1 MKPVRFIHAADLH
14 IDSPFKGIS
23 EIHPDLGEL
32 LYQSPY
38 QSFNSIVDLAIREK
52 VDCVLISGDI
62 YNSADKSLRAQLKFR
77 DGLNRLSNKGI
88 PTFIVCGNHDP
99 LNAWSA
105 TLEWPKNVFM
115 FPGDRVECVP
125 LQKKGEVIA
134 QICGISFA
142 KRDIYENL
150 ALKFTRVDENV
161 PCIGLLHTN
170 IGTNT
175 GHIPYSPCTVE
186 DLSTRGMDYWA
197 LGHIHMHTILKA
209 SNPAIVYP
217 GCSQSRHPGETG
229 EKGCCL
235 VTLEL
240 GTDPDIQFIPTD
252 IIRHKSDVV
261 DIANCITIDDV
272 ISSIEKKCAEIATNM
287 GERHAL
293 IRLSLIGRTD
303 LHTELHKGNIIGD
316 ILERVREDFE
326 GRTPQIWLE
335 KLILTTAGTYDV
347 ETFRRGSN
355 FIADIISIYDELEDA
370 ESESWQEIQRTL
382 AILFSNWQGKNYIK
396 ELSKDE
402 LLELAKEARGLTL
415 DKLIGTE

>member
-1 MKPVRFIHAADLH
+1 MRPVRFIHAADLH

-38 QSFNSIVDLAIREK
+38 QSFNNIVDLAIREK

-62 YNSADKSLRAQLKFR
+62 YDSADKSLRAQLKFR

-88 PTFIVCGNHDP
+88 PTLIVCGNHDP
-99 LNAWSA
+99 LNGWSS
-105 TLEWPKNVFM
+105 TLEWPKDVFI

-150 ALKFTRVDENV
+150 ALKFARMDENV

-186 DLSTRGMDYWA
+186 DLSTKGMDYWA
-197 LGHIHMHTILKA
+197 LGHIHMHAILKT

-217 GCSQSRHPGETG
+217 GCSQSRHPRETG

-235 VTLEL
+235 VTLES
-240 GTDPDIQFIPTD
+240 GTDPHIQFIPTD
-252 IIRHKSDVV
+252 SIRHKSDVV
-261 DIANCITIDDV
+261 DIANCITVDEV
-272 ISSIEKKCAEIATNM
+272 ISSIEEKCAEIATNM

-293 IRLSLIGRTD
+293 IRLSIVGRTD
-303 LHTELHKGNIIGD
+303 LHTELHKGNTVGD
-316 ILERVREDFE
+316 ILGRVREDFE

-335 KLILTTAGTYDV
+335 KLILTTAGTYDL
-347 ETFRRGSN
+347 ETLRSGNN
-355 FIADIISIYDELEDA
+355 FVADIVSIYDELEDA
-370 ESESWQEIQRTL
+370 ESKSWQEIQRTL
-382 AILFSNWQGKNYIK
+382 AVLFSNWQGRNYIE
-396 ELSKDE
+396 ELSKDD
-402 LLELAKEARGLTL
+402 LLKLAREARGLTL

>member
-52 VDCVLISGDI
+52 VDCVLVSGDI
-62 YNSADKSLRAQLKFR
+62 YDSADKSLRAQLKFR

-99 LNAWSA
+99 LNGWSA
-105 TLEWPKNVFM
+105 TLEWPEDVFM
-115 FPGDRVECVP
+115 FSGDR
-125 LQKKGEVIA
+125 
-134 QICGISFA
+134 
-142 KRDIYENL
+142 
-150 ALKFTRVDENV
+150 ENV

-197 LGHIHMHTILKA
+197 LGHIHVHTILKT

-217 GCSQSRHPGETG
+217 GCSQSRHPGEIG

-235 VTLEL
+235 VTLES

-252 IIRHKSDVV
+252 IIRYKSDVV
-261 DIANCITIDDV
+261 DIASCVTIDDV
-272 ISSIEKKCAEIATNM
+272 ISSIENKCEEIATNM
-287 GERHAL
+287 GERHAI
-293 IRLSLIGRTD
+293 IRVSLVGRAD
-303 LHTELHKGNIIGD
+303 LHTELHKGNIVGD
-316 ILERVREDFE
+316 ILERVREDVE
-326 GRTPQIWLE
+326 GRIPLIWLE
-335 KLILTTAGTYDV
+335 RLILSTAGTYDL
-347 ETFRRGSN
+347 ETLRRGN
-355 FIADIISIYDELEDA
+355 DFIADIVSIYDELEDA
-370 ESESWQEIQRTL
+370 EGESWQEIQRTL
-382 AILFSNWQGKNYIK
+382 AILFSNWQGKNYIE
-396 ELSKDE
+396 ELSKEE
-402 LLELAKEARGLTL
+402 LLELAREARGLAL

>member
-1 MKPVRFIHAADLH
+1 MKPVRFVHAADLH

-32 LYQSPY
+32 LYQSSY
-38 QSFNSIVDLAIREK
+38 QSFNNIVDLAIREK

-62 YNSADKSLRAQLKFR
+62 YDSADKSLRAQLKFR
-77 DGLNRLSNKGI
+77 DGLNRLSNKEI

-99 LNAWSA
+99 LNGWSA
-105 TLEWPKNVFM
+105 TLEWPENVLM

-150 ALKFTRVDENV
+150 ALKFPRVDENV

-170 IGTNT
+170 VGTNT
-175 GHIPYSPCTVE
+175 GHTPYSPCSVE

-197 LGHIHMHTILKA
+197 LGHVHMHNILKTG
-209 SNPAIVYP
+209 NPAIVYP

-235 VTLEL
+235 VTLES
-240 GTDPDIQFIPTD
+240 GTAPDIQFIPTD
-252 IIRHKSDVV
+252 SIRYKSEVV

-272 ISSIEKKCAEIATNM
+272 ISSIEEKCAEIVANM

-293 IRLSLIGRTD
+293 IRLSLTGRTD
-303 LHTELHKGNIIGD
+303 LHTELHKENIIGD
-316 ILERVREDFE
+316 IVERVREDFE
-326 GRTPQIWLE
+326 ERTPLIWLE
-335 KLILTTAGTYDV
+335 KLILSTTGTYDL
-347 ETFRRGSN
+347 ETLRRGN
-355 FIADIISIYDELEDA
+355 DFIADIVSIYDGLEDA
-370 ESESWQEIQRTL
+370 ESESWQEVQRSL
-382 AILFSNWQGKNYIK
+382 ATLFSNWQGGNYIE

-402 LLELAKEARGLTL
+402 LLELAMEARGLTL

>member
-1 MKPVRFIHAADLH
+1 MKPVRFIHCADLH

-23 EIHPDLGEL
+23 EIHPDLGES

-38 QSFNSIVDLAIREK
+38 QSFNNIVDLAIREK

-62 YNSADKSLRAQLKFR
+62 YDSADKSLRAQLKFR

-99 LNAWSA
+99 LNSWFA
-105 TLEWPKNVFM
+105 TLEWPEDVFR
-115 FPGDRVECVP
+115 FSGDRVECVP

-142 KRDIYENL
+142 EQDIYENL
-150 ALKFTRVDENV
+150 ALKFAHMDENV

-170 IGTNT
+170 IGANT
-175 GHIPYSPCTVE
+175 GHKAYAPCTVE
-186 DLSTRGMDYWA
+186 ELSVKGMDYWA
-197 LGHIHMHTILKA
+197 LGHVHTHLVLKP

-217 GCSQSRHPGETG
+217 GCSQSRRPGEIG

-235 VTLEL
+235 VTLES

-252 IIRHKSDVV
+252 IIRHKSDII
-261 DIANCITIDDV
+261 DIANYITINDV
-272 ISSIEKKCAEIATNM
+272 ISSIEKKCEEIATNM
-287 GERHAL
+287 GERHAI
-293 IRLSLIGRTD
+293 IRLSLTGRAD
-303 LHTELHKGNIIGD
+303 LHAELHKGDAVGD
-316 ILERVREDFE
+316 ILGRVREDFE

-335 KLILTTAGTYDV
+335 KLILTTAGTYDL
-347 ETFRRGSN
+347 ETLRRGN
-355 FIADIISIYDELEDA
+355 DFIADIISIYDELEDA
-370 ESESWQEIQRTL
+370 ESESWQEVQGTL
-382 AILFSNWQGKNYIK
+382 AILFSNWQGKNYIE
-396 ELSKDE
+396 ELSKDK
-402 LLELAKEARGLTL
+402 LLELAREARGLTL